1 MRLELMPYGLLTV
14 LFRHKRAVAATFLTV
29 VLCAVGYLIL
39 ATPKFESVARL
50 IVRFGD
56 RSIPEVNRK
65 PVSEM
70 TPADR
75 REIVLSNAE
84 ILKSHDLEQA
94 TIKQLGLDVI
104 YPDIVADPPSRWTPM
119 DEGVRI
125 FDKNLNVDVGAID
138 NVITVSFLHPDK
150 ALAPKILH
158 SLIALYIARQT
169 AVYQN
174 PQRDFLA
181 NQVKQAG
188 VGLDGAQDA
197 LNQFKNRWRI
207 TDYDQEIQDLLKQ
220 RGDVD
225 TNLQTARAN
234 LAQAQQRKADLAR
247 RLQTISPT
255 IPAPSNEK
263 YRAVDDAETRLADLQ
278 AKQSQMLATYN
289 ANSPALAT
297 VKAGVATAQAELD
310 TRRAELRGRALS
322 NVNTVHQ
329 TVQTDLVRAAAD
341 VQGYTEPVQVL
352 EAQLKG
358 IEQRLND
365 LQSNRGKF
373 DDLTRAREI
382 AETTYKTL
390 SAQYEDAR
398 VKEALNERQIS
409 PATIISQPTLP
420 YRPARPRKLIT
431 ALASLFAASL
441 LAVGV
446 ALVLEALDDRFATA
460 AQVAYALDL
469 PVLAAFDKTERREQR
484 KLIAMEGS
492 S

>member
-29 VLCAVGYLIL
+29 VLSGVGYLIL
-39 ATPKFESVARL
+39 ATPKYESVAEL

-56 RSIPEVNRK
+56 RSIPDVSRK

-75 REIVLSNAE
+75 REIVLSNAA
-84 ILKSHDLEQA
+84 IIKSHDLEQA
-94 TIKQLGLDVI
+94 TIKKLGLDVI
-104 YPDIVADPPSRWTPM
+104 YPGIVADPPTRWTPM
-119 DEGVRI
+119 DEGVRV

-150 ALAPKILH
+150 ELASKILH
-158 SLIALYIARQT
+158 TLIGLYIARQT

-181 NQVKQAG
+181 TEVKKAAG
-188 VGLDGAQDA
+188 SLDKAQDA
-197 LNQFKNRWRI
+197 LQQFKSRWRI

-234 LAQAQQRKADLAR
+234 LAQAQQRKADLAKLLR
-247 RLQTISPT
+247 AIPATV
-255 IPAPSNEK
+255 PAPSSEK
-263 YRAVDDAETRLADLQ
+263 YRSVDDAETRLADLQ
-278 AKQSQMLATYN
+278 AKRSQMLATYN

-297 VKAGVATAQAELD
+297 VEAGVATAQSELHA
-310 TRRAELRGRALS
+310 RRRELKGRALS

-329 TVQTDLVRAAAD
+329 TVQTDFVRASAD
-341 VQGYTEPVQVL
+341 VQGYTEPVQIL
-352 EAQLKG
+352 QAQLKG
-358 IEQRLND
+358 INQRLND

-373 DDLTRAREI
+373 DDLARVREI

-398 VKEALNERQIS
+398 VKENLNERRIS

-420 YRPARPRKLIT
+420 YRTARPRKLVT
-431 ALASLFAASL
+431 VLASLFAASL
-441 LAVGV
+441 LATGM

-469 PVLAAFDKTERREQR
+469 PVLAAFDKNEGRGER
-484 KLIAMEGS
+484 KFIAMEGLS
-492 S
+492 